1 MSKMYNLFK
10 GKKQSKDNQNDKTF
24 KRTSIEKEMKYIIF
38 MLLLDCG
45 ASQEVLL
52 KNYENS
58 LKSCIETHSTQKASC
73 ECRQKVDR
81 MYNIPEEDCK

>member
-1 MSKMYNLFK
+1 
-10 GKKQSKDNQNDKTF
+10 
-24 KRTSIEKEMKYIIF
+24 